1 MPARTKQYIACAPK
15 KRVMATEVF
24 GVDIVKLLAFIL
36 PAYVANSSPV
46 VFGGGTRIDFGKS
59 LHDGKRLFGDG
70 KTYRGLLAGVVF
82 GTFTGFVVALADVG
96 GIPLS
101 FRSKMVAAF
110 LLSVGTLVGDAA
122 GSFIKRRMGISHG
135 SQHEFFDQLLFLGG
149 ALLFASI
156 VFLPTLQEIVVLV
169 VMTYVLHKAANW
181 LAHKAQIKN
190 VPW

>member
-1 MPARTKQYIACAPK
+1 
-15 KRVMATEVF
+15 MALEVF
-24 GVDIVKLLAFIL
+24 GVDLLKLIAFIL

-59 LHDGKRLFGDG
+59 LSDGKRLFGDG
-70 KTYRGLLAGVVF
+70 KTYRGVLAGVVF
-82 GTFTGFVVALADVG
+82 GTFVGFVIALLDVG

-101 FRSKMVAAF
+101 FRSKMIAAF

-122 GSFIKRRMGISHG
+122 GSFLKRRMGISHG

-149 ALLFASI
+149 ALLFASF
-156 VFLPTLQEIVVLV
+156 VYLPTIPEIAVLIV
-169 VMTYVLHKAANW
+169 LTYVLHKAANW
-181 LAHKAQIKN
+181 LAHKASIKN